1 VAVAVAVAVEVRLEP
16 AVVWVELVEQE
27 QEDGR
32 PFEVV
37 VE

>member
-1 VAVAVAVAVEVRLEP
+1 MAVGLEP

-32 PFEVV
+32 PFEVE